1 MFSQRSERKRLRRA
15 LTGRSS
21 LPNRTHR
28 DPSSE
33 NPPQGHYAMDME
45 KEEQGLGPR
54 LKLPEASQLRVQL
67 RPADINDGLT
77 SRANDGVE
85 ERFGTIACKHF
96 EFCRGRG
103 HPPAK
108 RHARQYVVRPPCVPL
123 LARLAS
129 T

>member
-1 MFSQRSERKRLRRA
+1 
-15 LTGRSS
+15 
-21 LPNRTHR
+21 
-28 DPSSE
+28 
-33 NPPQGHYAMDME
+33 MDME

-77 SRANDGVE
+77 SRANDGVV
-85 ERFGTIACKHF
+85 ERFGTIACENF
-96 EFCRGRG
+96 QFCRRG
-103 HPPAK
+103 EH
-108 RHARQYVVRPPCVPL
+108 HLQILDRQDLLPTRFEPL